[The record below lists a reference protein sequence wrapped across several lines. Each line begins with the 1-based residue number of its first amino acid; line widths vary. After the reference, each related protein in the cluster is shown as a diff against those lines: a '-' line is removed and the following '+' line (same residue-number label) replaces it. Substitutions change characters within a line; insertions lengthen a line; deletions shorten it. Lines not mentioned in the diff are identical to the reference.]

1 MRISDWSSDVCSSD
15 LPQLYAL
22 SHVVAVAP
30 DTSSVYGT
38 TPIAQYH
45 GLHASDFITTPA
57 TIAGASA
64 ASDAGSY
71 TLSASGATASDPAY
85 RFVYLP
91 AVLTV
96 PPEIGSASWRDRGC
110 PDG

>member
-71 TLSASGATASDPAY
+71 TDRKSVVSGKSVSVRVDLGGRRIIKKKTDN
-85 RFVYLP
+85 
-91 AVLTV
+91 
-96 PPEIGSASWRDRGC
+96 IND
-110 PDG
+110 